1 MPSLLYT
8 VLPFLDM
15 SDKKSPPRKEKPL
28 FVRTPQSENKSL
40 KRKILSSES
49 PTHEEED
56 KKVTPKRKKI
66 VNSEISP
73 PQGTVPL
80 PKTPTSGIT
89 SPRTG
94 PLSERQQML
103 ILMRMTDENSQ
114 DSTTNKPA
122 SPQPNVPI
130 PKRTPIDKK
139 VHKRNER
146 GETPLHIGA
155 IRGDVKQ
162 IKKLIKAGAD
172 VNVA

>member
-1 MPSLLYT
+1 MRLFLLA
-8 VLPFLDM
+8 
-15 SDKKSPPRKEKPL
+15 
-28 FVRTPQSENKSL
+28 
-40 KRKILSSES
+40 
-49 PTHEEED
+49 
-56 KKVTPKRKKI
+56 
-66 VNSEISP
+66 
-73 PQGTVPL
+73 
-80 PKTPTSGIT
+80 
-89 SPRTG
+89 
-94 PLSERQQML
+94 
-103 ILMRMTDENSQ
+103 

-172 VNVA
+172 VNVADFAGMHLTIKRI